1 MILEIEGIL
10 SIASTSFVLFSL
22 LRFTRYFYKNTV
34 VAIYRIKLSKNV
46 VGLFTLLLSANVLL
60 LIFYFFAAG
69 INNVKY
75 GILCVIIYTAIFGF
89 FFLELSYVIKGNET
103 GRLS

>member
-69 INNVKY
+69 I
-75 GILCVIIYTAIFGF
+75 F

-103 GRLS
+103 GWLS